1 VKRREPPHVGGPLS
15 GGSTGDPGAADGP
28 VGGGAGPARPSSVG
42 PVTPS
47 AEAVGS
53 WMAVPGAPGAEV
65 AGSRS
70 DQRRLRPPDLV
81 PGEPGPAVDKL
92 VRQALGRHM
101 LLGEM
106 ALVCTWAFVSFVVFH
121 FLTSGHASTAAAV
134 SLAWLFAGASGV
146 MVVVILAFRR
156 VAERRIRQ
164 GLRDASSA
172 LRSIESVTDP
182 ALSFLPLDALLEELL
197 ARTCEVVGG
206 ESATIF
212 LVADDGRSLSVR
224 ASRGPAEPAAG
235 VAVEVGEGVVGAVA
249 QRAEAVIVNEI
260 SDATVANSLGHRGV
274 VSLVAAPLLVGG
286 HVIGVVQ
293 VGTGKKHR
301 FVSRDLRLLQLVAD
315 RSAASIE
322 RARLDEDARRSRLGA
337 EHARLHLSILAL
349 AGDEM
354 ATALESYDEALT
366 RLVGVIVPTFADW
379 FAVDLAESSGHVRRV
394 ACGARARD
402 TMTSSVHRHP
412 EGDALVHRVMATG
425 RPEVLMNTQYRGPD
439 RESSEAGGF
448 SEAPPASGIESMV
461 IVPVHVRGLSFGALS
476 FVTGSGRR
484 GYRPSDLD
492 TARGL
497 AERVAIAVERVLL
510 WRESRAAE
518 RAATRN
524 AGQLRRLMEA
534 ALAVNAPLAES
545 EVLRVVADHAR
556 RILGADA
563 AVVAPVT
570 AVSDG
575 PGLVEVCSPAV
586 LGPSEAAL
594 VSVACDLVATS
605 DRPVRWPGADG
616 ADGAGRALHTDGPGT
631 SAVVGAA
638 VPWLAVPLADASGST
653 GRVIV
658 VIGGPGGPFNTEDE
672 SVMVLLAQMASVALV
687 NARLYQA
694 VQSNEHRL
702 RAVVESSPLA
712 IAEVDLAGEARWW
725 NGAAGTLFGW
735 DDGSEAVRRVSGD
748 DSAASVL
755 EELWTRTAHGVASV
769 GTDLETTGPNGKT
782 LELSV
787 STAPLFDHEGSVTG
801 ILVVAEDV
809 TERRRM
815 LEQFHQAERLGA
827 MARLAG
833 GVAHDFNNLLTVI
846 LGSSEVLLRRA
857 GADDEWREDV
867 AAIQRAGE
875 RAAALT
881 SQLLAIGHRRP
892 VQSVVV
898 DPDAVM
904 ESMRPMLVRLLG
916 EDVEL
921 VLVPGSPPG
930 RILADPAELERAL
943 LNMVINARDAMP
955 EGGRLEFSTRVMGAD
970 LPGSWRVVAIVVSDS
985 GGGMDAE
992 TVEHCFEPFF
1002 TTKGLARGTG
1012 LGLAAV
1018 HAMVTQAGGNIT
1030 VESAVGS
1037 GTTFTLWFPA
1047 AEAEPEAD
1055 APAPEEVLDR
1065 GDEVILLVEDE
1076 EELRRLAVRE
1086 LDRRGYAV
1094 VVAAG
1099 GAEALEVAQSLDG
1112 RIDLLVT
1119 DVVMPGMSGIELA
1132 AQAKALWPLLPVL
1145 FVSGH
1150 LDEAS
1155 VGRHRMAEDADLLAK
1170 PFTPDQLGHRV
1181 RQALDRSHGRGRE
1194 GVGAGDWRSRPNR
1207 AAWS

>member
-1 VKRREPPHVGGPLS
+1 MERR
-15 GGSTGDPGAADGP
+15 
-28 VGGGAGPARPSSVG
+28 RPRLE
-42 PVTPS
+42 
-47 AEAVGS
+47 AE
-53 WMAVPGAPGAEV
+53 
-65 AGSRS
+65 
-70 DQRRLRPPDLV
+70 LV
-81 PGEPGPAVDKL
+81 PGEPGPAVDRL

-101 LLGEM
+101 FLGEL
-106 ALVCTWAFVSFVVFH
+106 ALVCTWAFVSIVVFH
-121 FLTSGHASTAAAV
+121 FLTSGHESSTGAV

-197 ARTCEVVGG
+197 ARTCVVVGG
-206 ESATIF
+206 EAATIF
-212 LVADDGRSLSVR
+212 LVADDAQTLTVR
-224 ASRGPAEPAAG
+224 ASRGPAGPDAKVDIG
-235 VAVEVGEGVVGAVA
+235 MGEGVVGVVA
-249 QRAEAVIVNEI
+249 QRAEAVIVNDVAD
-260 SDATVANSLGHRGV
+260 STLATTLGHQGV

-286 HVIGVVQ
+286 YVIGVVQ

-301 FVSRDLRLLQLVAD
+301 FSSRDLRLLQLVAD

-354 ATALESYDEALT
+354 ATALESYDDALS

-379 FAVDLAESSGHVRRV
+379 FAVDLAESSGEVRRV
-394 ACGARARD
+394 ACGSRARD
-402 TMTSSVHRHP
+402 PLASTVHRHP
-412 EGDALVHRVMATG
+412 QGDELVHRVMASG
-425 RPEVLMNTQYRGPD
+425 RPEVLMNTQYRGSD
-439 RESSEAGGF
+439 SDEGYSV
-448 SEAPPASGIESMV
+448 APPASGIESMV

-476 FVTGSGRR
+476 FVTGGGRR
-484 GYRPSDLD
+484 GYRPSDLE

-545 EVLRVVADHAR
+545 EVLRVVAEHAR
-556 RILGADA
+556 RILGAEA
-563 AVVAPVT
+563 AVVAPMT
-570 AVSDG
+570 DG
-575 PGLVEVCSPAV
+575 PDGSGLVEVSSPAT
-586 LGPSEAAL
+586 LAAAQTAL
-594 VSVACDLVATS
+594 VGVACDLVATS
-605 DRPVRWPGADG
+605 DRPVRWPAGTTTDEVRPYADS
-616 ADGAGRALHTDGPGT
+616 AGSATGRVALRPAT
-631 SAVVGAA
+631 
-638 VPWLAVPLADASGST
+638 PWLAVPLADASGST
-653 GRVIV
+653 GRAIV
-658 VIGGPGGPFNTEDE
+658 VLGGPGGPFNTEDE

-712 IAEVDLAGEARWW
+712 IAEVDLAGDARWW
-725 NGAAGTLFGW
+725 NGAAGSLFGW
-735 DDGSEAVRRVSGD
+735 EDTSDADRRVSGD
-748 DSAASVL
+748 DASASVL
-755 EELWTRTAHGVASV
+755 AELWNRTAHGVASV
-769 GTDLETTGPNGKT
+769 GTDLETVGPDGKA

-787 STAPLFDHEGSVTG
+787 STAPLFDHQGTVTG

-857 GADDEWREDV
+857 HMDDEWRDDV

-904 ESMRPMLVRLLG
+904 ASMQPMLTRLLG
-916 EDVEL
+916 ADVEL
-921 VLVPGSPPG
+921 VLVAGSPPG

-955 EGGRLEFSTRVMGAD
+955 QGGRIEFGTKVVGAD
-970 LPGSWRVVAIVVSDS
+970 LPGSWRVVALMVSDT
-985 GGGMDAE
+985 GAGMDPD
-992 TVEHCFEPFF
+992 TIEHCFEPFF

-1018 HAMVTQAGGNIT
+1018 HAMVTQAGGHIT
-1030 VESAVGS
+1030 VESTVGT
-1037 GTTFTLWFPA
+1037 GTTFTLWFP
-1047 AEAEPEAD
+1047 EAD
-1055 APAPEEVLDR
+1055 ADVQPELPESTPALDR

-1094 VVAAG
+1094 VVASAG
-1099 GAEALEVAQSLDG
+1099 DEALEVARSLDG

-1132 AQAKALWPLLPVL
+1132 EKVGELWPSMPVL

-1150 LDEAS
+1150 LDEGS
-1155 VGRHRMAEDADLLAK
+1155 VGRNPMAADADLLPK

-1181 RQALDRSHGRGRE
+1181 RQALDRVQARGPE

>member
-1 VKRREPPHVGGPLS
+1 
-15 GGSTGDPGAADGP
+15 
-28 VGGGAGPARPSSVG
+28 
-42 PVTPS
+42 
-47 AEAVGS
+47 
-53 WMAVPGAPGAEV
+53 
-65 AGSRS
+65 
-70 DQRRLRPPDLV
+70 
-81 PGEPGPAVDKL
+81 
-92 VRQALGRHM
+92 
-101 LLGEM
+101 
-106 ALVCTWAFVSFVVFH
+106 
-121 FLTSGHASTAAAV
+121 
-134 SLAWLFAGASGV
+134 
-146 MVVVILAFRR
+146 

-164 GLRDASSA
+164 GLHDASTA

-182 ALSFLPLDALLEELL
+182 ALSFLSLDALLEELL
-197 ARTCEVVGG
+197 ARTCRVVGG

-212 LVADDGRSLSVR
+212 LVADDGRSLTVR

-235 VAVEVGEGVVGAVA
+235 AAIGVGEGVVGAVA
-249 QRAEAVIVNEI
+249 QRAEAVIVNEV
-260 SDATVANSLGHRGV
+260 SDTTLASSWGARDV

-293 VGTGKKHR
+293 VGTAKKHR
-301 FVSRDLRLLQLVAD
+301 FVTRDLRLLQLVAD

-322 RARLDEDARRSRLGA
+322 RARLDQDARRSRLGA

-354 ATALESYDEALT
+354 ATALESYDDALS

-379 FAVDLAESSGHVRRV
+379 FAVDLAQSSGEVRRV
-394 ACGARARD
+394 ACGSRARD
-402 TMTSSVHRHP
+402 PITSSLHRHP
-412 EGDALVHRVMATG
+412 QGDDLVHRVMASG
-425 RPEVLMNTQYRGPD
+425 RPEVLMNTSYRGPGVD
-439 RESSEAGGF
+439 DESGGY

-476 FVTGSGRR
+476 FVTGEGRR

-518 RAATRN
+518 SAATRN

-563 AVVAPVT
+563 AVVAPVID
-570 AVSDG
+570 VRDG
-575 PGLVEVCSPAV
+575 PGLIEVSSPAV
-586 LGPSEAAL
+586 LPAVQSAL
-594 VSVACDLVATS
+594 VGVACDLVATS
-605 DRPVRWPGADG
+605 DRPVRWPAGATADG
-616 ADGAGRALHTDGPGT
+616 AALRPHADGMAT
-631 SAVVGAA
+631 SAAAEVGT
-638 VPWLAVPLADASGST
+638 PWLAVPLADASGST
-653 GRVIV
+653 GRAIV
-658 VIGGPGGPFNTEDE
+658 VLGGAGGPFNTEDE

-712 IAEVDLAGEARWW
+712 IAEVDMTGDARWW
-725 NGAAGTLFGW
+725 NGAASTLFGW
-735 DDGSEAVRRVSGD
+735 NDGSEVARRLSGD
-748 DSAASVL
+748 ETAVSVL
-755 EELWTRTAHGVASV
+755 EELWGRTAHGVASV

-787 STAPLFDHEGSVTG
+787 STAPLFDHEGAVTG

-846 LGSSEVLLRRA
+846 LGSSEVLLQRA
-857 GADDEWREDV
+857 DADDEWRDDV

-904 ESMRPMLVRLLG
+904 ESMRPMIVRLLG
-916 EDVEL
+916 KDVEL
-921 VLVPGSPPG
+921 VLVPGSPQG
-930 RILADPAELERAL
+930 LILADPAELERAL

-955 EGGRLEFSTRVMGAD
+955 TGGRIEFSTKVVGAD
-970 LPGSWRVVAIVVSDS
+970 LPGSWRVVALMVSDD
-985 GGGMDAE
+985 GAGMDPE

-1018 HAMVTQAGGNIT
+1018 HAMVTQAGGHIT
-1030 VESAVGS
+1030 VESTLGS

-1047 AEAEPEAD
+1047 AEAELEA
-1055 APAPEEVLDR
+1055 EVQKPSTDLDR

-1094 VVAAG
+1094 VVASEG
-1099 GAEALEVAQSLDG
+1099 TEALEVARSLDG

-1132 AQAKALWPLLPVL
+1132 VRVNELWPLMPVL

-1150 LDEAS
+1150 LDEGS
-1155 VGRHRMAEDADLLAK
+1155 VGRNTMAEDADLLPK

-1181 RQALDRSHGRGRE
+1181 RQALDRSQARGPE
-1194 GVGAGDWRSRPNR
+1194 GVAAGGDWRSRPNR
-1207 AAWS
+1207 AVWS

>member
-1 VKRREPPHVGGPLS
+1 MAVQ
-15 GGSTGDPGAADGP
+15 GAPDDLT
-28 VGGGAGPARPSSVG
+28 AGPRYD
-42 PVTPS
+42 
-47 AEAVGS
+47 
-53 WMAVPGAPGAEV
+53 
-65 AGSRS
+65 R
-70 DQRRLRPPDLV
+70 RRLRPEPELV

-101 LLGEM
+101 LLGEL
-106 ALVCTWAFVSFVVFH
+106 ALVSTWAFISFLVFH
-121 FLTSGHASTAAAV
+121 FLTSGHESTAAAV
-134 SLAWLFAGASGV
+134 SLAWLFSGASGV

-182 ALSFLPLDALLEELL
+182 ALSFLPLDALLQELL
-197 ARTCEVVGG
+197 ARTCRVVGG
-206 ESATIF
+206 ESATIY
-212 LVADDGRSLSVR
+212 LVADDGQSLTVR
-224 ASRGPAEPAAG
+224 ASRGEDEPAAG
-235 VAVEVGEGVVGAVA
+235 VAIAVGEGVVGAVA
-249 QRAEAVIVNEI
+249 QRAEAVIVNE
-260 SDATVANSLGHRGV
+260 VADTALAGALGHGGV

-293 VGTGKKHR
+293 VGTGRKHR
-301 FVSRDLRLLQLVAD
+301 FTSRDLRLLQLVAD

-322 RARLDEDARRSRLGA
+322 RARLDGDARRSRLGA

-354 ATALESYDEALT
+354 ATALESYDDALA
-366 RLVGVIVPTFADW
+366 RLVGVIIPTFADW
-379 FAVDLAESSGHVRRV
+379 FAVDLAESSGEVRRV

-402 TMTSSVHRHP
+402 TVSSSLHRHP
-412 EGDALVHRVMATG
+412 QGDALVRRVMASG
-425 RPEVLMNTQYRGPD
+425 RPEVLMNTQYRGSD
-439 RESSEAGGF
+439 QGASESTEAGGY
-448 SEAPPASGIESMV
+448 SIAPPASGIESMV

-518 RAATRN
+518 GAATRN

-545 EVLRVVADHAR
+545 EVLRVVADNAR

-570 AVSDG
+570 EGPDG
-575 PGLVEVCSPAV
+575 PGLPEVSSPAV
-586 LGPSEAAL
+586 LSAADAAL
-594 VSVACDLVATS
+594 VAVACDLVAS
-605 DRPVRWPGADG
+605 GDRPVRWPWPDDPADAG
-616 ADGAGRALHTDGPGT
+616 HRVNGDGLSAGAGPAT
-631 SAVVGAA
+631 
-638 VPWLAVPLADASGST
+638 PWLAVPLADASGST
-653 GRVIV
+653 GRAIV

-712 IAEVDLAGEARWW
+712 IAEVDLTGDARWW

-735 DDGSEAVRRVSGD
+735 KDNTSGARRVSGD
-748 DSAASVL
+748 EAAMNIL
-755 EELWTRTAHGVASV
+755 EELWSRTAHGVASV
-769 GTDLETTGPNGKT
+769 GTDLETTGPSGRT

-787 STAPLFDHEGSVTG
+787 STAPLFDHEGTVTG

-846 LGSSEVLLRRA
+846 LGSAEVLLRRA
-857 GADDEWREDV
+857 TADDEWRDDV

-904 ESMRPMLVRLLG
+904 ESMRSMLVRLLG

-921 VLVPGSPPG
+921 VLVPGSPPA

-955 EGGRLEFSTRVMGAD
+955 DGGRLEFRTRVMGAD
-970 LPGSWRVVAIVVSDS
+970 LPGSWRIVALIVSDT
-985 GGGMDAE
+985 GAGMDPD

-1018 HAMVTQAGGNIT
+1018 HAMVTQAGGHIT
-1030 VESAVGS
+1030 VESTVGV

-1047 AEAEPEAD
+1047 ADAEVEAEVPEPEA
-1055 APAPEEVLDR
+1055 ALDR

-1094 VVAAG
+1094 VVASG
-1099 GAEALEVAQSLDG
+1099 GAEALEVARSLDG

-1132 AQAKALWPLLPVL
+1132 ARATELWPLMPVL

-1150 LDEAS
+1150 LDEGS

-1170 PFTPDQLGHRV
+1170 PFTPNQLGQRV
-1181 RQALDRSHGRGRE
+1181 RQALDRAQARGPE

-1207 AAWS
+1207 ANWS

>member
-1 VKRREPPHVGGPLS
+1 MAVQ
-15 GGSTGDPGAADGP
+15 GAAPPEDL
-28 VGGGAGPARPSSVG
+28 
-42 PVTPS
+42 TP
-47 AEAVGS
+47 GL
-53 WMAVPGAPGAEV
+53 
-65 AGSRS
+65 RY
-70 DQRRLRPPDLV
+70 DRRRLRPESELV

-101 LLGEM
+101 LLGEL
-106 ALVCTWAFVSFVVFH
+106 ALVCTWAFVSFLVFH
-121 FLTSGHASTAAAV
+121 FLTSGHESTAAAV

-156 VAERRIRQ
+156 VAEHRIRQ
-164 GLRDASSA
+164 GLRDASGA

-197 ARTCEVVGG
+197 ARTCRVVGG

-212 LVADDGRSLSVR
+212 LVADDGRNLTVR
-224 ASRGPAEPAAG
+224 ATRGPAEPAAG
-235 VAVEVGEGVVGAVA
+235 VDIGVGEGVVGAVA
-249 QRAEAVIVNEI
+249 ERAEAVIVNEVA
-260 SDATVANSLGHRGV
+260 DTVLARSLGYQGV

-301 FVSRDLRLLQLVAD
+301 FSSRDLRLLQLVAD

-354 ATALESYDEALT
+354 ATALESYDDALA

-379 FAVDLAESSGHVRRV
+379 FAVDLAESSGEVRRV
-394 ACGARARD
+394 ACGSRARD
-402 TMTSSVHRHP
+402 PITSTLHRHP
-412 EGDALVHRVMATG
+412 QGDDLVHRVMANG
-425 RPEVLMNTQYRGPD
+425 RPEVLMNTRYRGPD
-439 RESSEAGGF
+439 GAAADAEAGGY
-448 SEAPPASGIESMV
+448 SIAPEASGIESMV

-484 GYRPSDLD
+484 GYRASDLD

-570 AVSDG
+570 ELADG
-575 PGLVEVCSPAV
+575 SGRVEVSSPAV
-586 LGPSEAAL
+586 LGATQTAL
-594 VSVACDLVATS
+594 VGVACDLVATS
-605 DRPVRWPGADG
+605 DRPVRWPGDEAPDDQDRRSHGNAIG
-616 ADGAGRALHTDGPGT
+616 APAASGAM
-631 SAVVGAA
+631 
-638 VPWLAVPLADASGST
+638 PWLAVPLADASGST
-653 GRVIV
+653 GRAIV
-658 VIGGPGGPFNTEDE
+658 VLGGPGGPFNTEDE
-672 SVMVLLAQMASVALV
+672 SVMVLLAQMTSVALV

-712 IAEVDLAGEARWW
+712 IAEVDLAGDAQWW
-725 NGAAGTLFGW
+725 NAAAGSLFGW
-735 DDGSEAVRRVSGD
+735 NDGTDDVHRVSGD
-748 DSAASVL
+748 EAAASVL
-755 EELWTRTAHGVASV
+755 EELWVRTAHGVASV
-769 GTDLETTGPNGKT
+769 GTDLETRGPDGKS

-787 STAPLFDHEGSVTG
+787 STAPLFDHEGAVAG

-857 GADDEWREDV
+857 DADDEWRDDV

-921 VLVPGSPPG
+921 SLVAGSPPG

-955 EGGRLEFSTRVMGAD
+955 GGGRIEVSTRVMGAD
-970 LPGSWRVVAIVVSDS
+970 LPGSWRVVALMVSDT
-985 GGGMDAE
+985 GAGMDPE
-992 TVEHCFEPFF
+992 TIEHCFEPFF

-1018 HAMVTQAGGNIT
+1018 HAMVTQAGGHIT
-1030 VESAVGS
+1030 VESTVGS

-1047 AEAEPEAD
+1047 ADAELEPDMTERETA
-1055 APAPEEVLDR
+1055 LDR

-1094 VVAAG
+1094 VVASA
-1099 GAEALEVAQSLDG
+1099 GAEALEVARSLDG

-1132 AQAKALWPLLPVL
+1132 TRVNEEWPLMPVL

-1150 LDEAS
+1150 LDEGS
-1155 VGRHRMAEDADLLAK
+1155 VGRNPMAEDADLLAK

-1181 RQALDRSHGRGRE
+1181 RQALDRAQVRGRE

>member
-1 VKRREPPHVGGPLS
+1 MAVQ
-15 GGSTGDPGAADGP
+15 GAPDDLT
-28 VGGGAGPARPSSVG
+28 AGPRYD
-42 PVTPS
+42 
-47 AEAVGS
+47 
-53 WMAVPGAPGAEV
+53 
-65 AGSRS
+65 R
-70 DQRRLRPPDLV
+70 RRLRPEPELV

-101 LLGEM
+101 LLGEL

-121 FLTSGHASTAAAV
+121 FLTSGHESTTAAV

-164 GLRDASSA
+164 GLSDAASA

-197 ARTCEVVGG
+197 SRTCRVVGG

-212 LVADDGRSLSVR
+212 LVADDGQSLTVR

-235 VAVEVGEGVVGAVA
+235 VAIGIGEGVVGAVA
-249 QRAEAVIVNEI
+249 QRAEAVIVNE
-260 SDATVANSLGHRGV
+260 VADSSLAISLGRKGV

-322 RARLDEDARRSRLGA
+322 RARLDQDARRSRLGA

-354 ATALESYDEALT
+354 ATALESYDDALS

-379 FAVDLAESSGHVRRV
+379 FAVDLAESSGEVRRV

-402 TMTSSVHRHP
+402 TVASSLHRHP
-412 EGDALVHRVMATG
+412 QGDDLVHRVMATG
-425 RPEVLMNTQYRGPD
+425 RPEVLMNTQYRGPA
-439 RESSEAGGF
+439 ESSETESY

-484 GYRPSDLD
+484 GYRLSDLD

-563 AVVAPVT
+563 AVVTPVADN
-570 AVSDG
+570 AVG
-575 PGLVEVCSPAV
+575 AGLVEVSSPV
-586 LGPSEAAL
+586 TLGAAESAL
-594 VSVACDLVATS
+594 VAVACDLVASS
-605 DRPVRWPGADG
+605 DRPVRWPGG
-616 ADGAGRALHTDGPGT
+616 EMPEEGGRPSSGGENEGT
-631 SAVVGAA
+631 
-638 VPWLAVPLADASGST
+638 PWLAVPLTDASGST
-653 GRVIV
+653 GRAIV
-658 VIGGPGGPFNTEDE
+658 VVGGAGGPFNTEDE

-712 IAEVDLAGEARWW
+712 IAEVDMTGDAQWW
-725 NGAAGTLFGW
+725 NGAASALFGW
-735 DDGSEAVRRVSGD
+735 DDGSGAARRVSGD
-748 DSAASVL
+748 DAAISVL
-755 EELWTRTAHGVASV
+755 EELWSRTAHGVASV

-846 LGSSEVLLRRA
+846 LGSSEVLLRRSD
-857 GADDEWREDV
+857 ADAEWRDDV

-892 VQSVVV
+892 VQAVVV

-904 ESMRPMLVRLLG
+904 ESMRPMITRLLG
-916 EDVEL
+916 KDVEL
-921 VLVPGSPPG
+921 VLVPGSTQG

-943 LNMVINARDAMP
+943 LNMIINARDAMP
-955 EGGRLEFSTRVMGAD
+955 EGGRIEFTTKVMGTE
-970 LPGSWRVVAIVVSDS
+970 LPGSWQVVALMVSDN
-985 GGGMDAE
+985 GAGMDPE

-1018 HAMVTQAGGNIT
+1018 HAMVTQAGGHIT
-1030 VESAVGS
+1030 VESAVGR

-1047 AEAEPEAD
+1047 AGAEVEPEVATSTD
-1055 APAPEEVLDR
+1055 ELER

-1094 VVAAG
+1094 VVAAEG
-1099 GAEALEVAQSLDG
+1099 TEALEVARSLDG

-1132 AQAKALWPLLPVL
+1132 ATVKELWPLMPVL

-1150 LDEAS
+1150 LDEGS
-1155 VGRHRMAEDADLLAK
+1155 VGRNPMAADADLLAK
-1170 PFTPDQLGHRV
+1170 PFTPQQLGQRV
-1181 RQALDRSHGRGRE
+1181 RQALDRSQAGGD
-1194 GVGAGDWRSRPNR
+1194 GVGAGEWSSRRNR

>member
-1 VKRREPPHVGGPLS
+1 MAVQ
-15 GGSTGDPGAADGP
+15 GAPDDLT
-28 VGGGAGPARPSSVG
+28 AGPRYD
-42 PVTPS
+42 
-47 AEAVGS
+47 
-53 WMAVPGAPGAEV
+53 
-65 AGSRS
+65 R
-70 DQRRLRPPDLV
+70 RRLRPEPELV
-81 PGEPGPAVDKL
+81 PGEPGPAVDRL

-101 LLGEM
+101 LLGEL
-106 ALVCTWAFVSFVVFH
+106 ALVCTWAFISFVVFH
-121 FLTSGHASTAAAV
+121 FLTSGHESTAAAV
-134 SLAWLFAGASGV
+134 SLAWLFSGASGV

-164 GLRDASSA
+164 GLRDAASA

-197 ARTCEVVGG
+197 TRTCRVVGG

-212 LVADDGRSLSVR
+212 LVADDGQSLTVR
-224 ASRGPAEPAAG
+224 ASRGPAGPAAG
-235 VAVEVGEGVVGAVA
+235 VAIGVGEGVVGAVA
-249 QRAEAVIVNEI
+249 QRAEAVIVNEVADI
-260 SDATVANSLGHRGV
+260 SLVSSLGQKDV

-301 FVSRDLRLLQLVAD
+301 FISRDLRLLQLVAD

-354 ATALESYDEALT
+354 ATALESYDDALT

-379 FAVDLAESSGHVRRV
+379 FAVDLAESTGEVRRV
-394 ACGARARD
+394 ACGTRARD
-402 TMTSSVHRHP
+402 TVISSLHRHP
-412 EGDALVHRVMATG
+412 EGDDLVHRVMATG
-425 RPEVLMNTQYRGPD
+425 RPEVLMNTQYRGPSD
-439 RESSEAGGF
+439 NPETESYN
-448 SEAPPASGIESMV
+448 EAPPASGIESMV

-476 FVTGSGRR
+476 FVTGTGRR
-484 GYRPSDLD
+484 GYRLSDLD

-563 AVVAPVT
+563 AVVAPVMDSLET
-570 AVSDG
+570 S
-575 PGLVEVCSPAV
+575 GLVEVSSPTV
-586 LGPSEAAL
+586 LAPAEAAL
-594 VSVACDLVATS
+594 VAVACDLVASS
-605 DRPVRWPGADG
+605 DRPVRWPGSDSRDDAGSGPKTGTLTVSAGDDQG
-616 ADGAGRALHTDGPGT
+616 A
-631 SAVVGAA
+631 
-638 VPWLAVPLADASGST
+638 PWLAVPLADAAGST
-653 GRVIV
+653 GRAIV
-658 VIGGPGGPFNTEDE
+658 VVGGAGGPFNTEDE

-712 IAEVDLAGEARWW
+712 IAEVDMTGDAQWW
-725 NGAAGTLFGW
+725 NGAASALFGW
-735 DDGSEAVRRVSGD
+735 DGGSESARRVSGD
-748 DSAASVL
+748 DAAISVL
-755 EELWTRTAHGVASV
+755 EELWSRTAHGVASV

-787 STAPLFDHEGSVTG
+787 STAPLFDHEGAVTG

-846 LGSSEVLLRRA
+846 LGSSEVLLRRTD
-857 GADDEWREDV
+857 ADAEWRDDV
-867 AAIQRAGE
+867 AAIQRAGQ

-904 ESMRPMLVRLLG
+904 ESMRPMILRLLG
-916 EDVEL
+916 KDVEL
-921 VLVPGSPPG
+921 VLIPGSTLA

-955 EGGRLEFSTRVMGAD
+955 EGGRIEFSTRVMGAE
-970 LPGSWRVVAIVVSDS
+970 LPGSWRVVALMVSDN
-985 GGGMDAE
+985 GAGMDPE

-1018 HAMVTQAGGNIT
+1018 HAMVTQAGGHIT
-1030 VESAVGS
+1030 VESTVGT

-1047 AEAEPEAD
+1047 AEAEVEPEAAEPD
-1055 APAPEEVLDR
+1055 TDLDR

-1094 VVAAG
+1094 VVAAE
-1099 GAEALEVAQSLDG
+1099 GAEALEVARSLDG

-1119 DVVMPGMSGIELA
+1119 DVVMPGISGIELA
-1132 AQAKALWPLLPVL
+1132 AQVTELWPFIPVL

-1150 LDEAS
+1150 LDEGS
-1155 VGRHRMAEDADLLAK
+1155 VGRNPMADDADLLAK

-1181 RQALDRSHGRGRE
+1181 RQALDRSQARGPE
-1194 GVGAGDWRSRPNR
+1194 EVGAGDRNSRPNR

>member
-1 VKRREPPHVGGPLS
+1 MGGPPS
-15 GGSTGDPGAADGP
+15 GGSAGDSGTADAP
-28 VGGGAGPARPSSVG
+28 VSPG
-42 PVTPS
+42 PVTPVPAEAGP

-53 WMAVPGAPGAEV
+53 WMAVQGAPDDLT
-65 AGSRS
+65 AGPRY
-70 DQRRLRPPDLV
+70 DRRRLRPEPELV
-81 PGEPGPAVDKL
+81 PGEPGPAVDRL

-164 GLRDASSA
+164 GLHDASTA

-197 ARTCEVVGG
+197 ARTCRVVGG

-212 LVADDGRSLSVR
+212 LVTDDGRSLTVR

-235 VAVEVGEGVVGAVA
+235 AAIGVGEGVVGAVA
-249 QRAEAVIVNEI
+249 QRAEAVIVNEV
-260 SDATVANSLGHRGV
+260 SDSILASSWGNRDV

-293 VGTGKKHR
+293 VGTAQKHR
-301 FVSRDLRLLQLVAD
+301 FVTRDLRLLQLVAD

-322 RARLDEDARRSRLGA
+322 RARLDQDARRSRLGA

-354 ATALESYDEALT
+354 ATALESYDDALT

-379 FAVDLAESSGHVRRV
+379 FAVDLAESSGEVRRV

-402 TMTSSVHRHP
+402 PVASSLHRHP
-412 EGDALVHRVMATG
+412 EGDALVHRVMASG
-425 RPEVLMNTQYRGPD
+425 RPEVLMNTQDRGPD
-439 RESSEAGGF
+439 SATSESTEAGGY
-448 SEAPPASGIESMV
+448 SEAPPAAGIESMV

-476 FVTGSGRR
+476 FVTGAGRR

-570 AVSDG
+570 DTPDG
-575 PGLVEVCSPAV
+575 TGLVEVASPAT
-586 LGPSEAAL
+586 LGPAETAL
-594 VSVACDLVATS
+594 VGVACDLVATS
-605 DRPVRWPGADG
+605 DRPVRWPGGEGPDDPDRRAD
-616 ADGAGRALHTDGPGT
+616 AHGT
-631 SAVVGAA
+631 GAA
-638 VPWLAVPLADASGST
+638 RAGSGVPWLAVPLADASGST

-672 SVMVLLAQMASVALV
+672 SVMVLLAQMASVALM

-712 IAEVDLAGEARWW
+712 IAEVDMTGDARWW
-725 NGAAGTLFGW
+725 NGAAGILFGW
-735 DDGSEAVRRVSGD
+735 RDGADVARRVSGD
-748 DSAASVL
+748 EAAATVL
-755 EELWTRTAHGVASV
+755 EELWSRTAHGVASV
-769 GTDLETTGPNGKT
+769 GTDLVTTGPNGKS

-787 STAPLFDHEGSVTG
+787 STAPLFDHEGTVTG

-857 GADDEWREDV
+857 AVDDEWRDDV

-898 DPDAVM
+898 DPDSVM

-921 VLVPGSPPG
+921 VLVAGSPPG
-930 RILADPAELERAL
+930 LILADPAELERAL

-955 EGGRLEFSTRVMGAD
+955 DGGLLEFRTRVVGAD
-970 LPGSWRVVAIVVSDS
+970 LPGSWRMVALMVSDT
-985 GGGMDAE
+985 GAGMDAE
-992 TVEHCFEPFF
+992 TIEHCFEPFF

-1018 HAMVTQAGGNIT
+1018 HAMVTQAGGHIT
-1030 VESAVGS
+1030 VESTVGS

-1047 AEAEPEAD
+1047 AEAELAVEKPEA
-1055 APAPEEVLDR
+1055 EVLLDR

-1094 VVAAG
+1094 VVASG
-1099 GAEALEVAQSLDG
+1099 GAEALEVARSLDG

-1119 DVVMPGMSGIELA
+1119 DVVMPGMSGVELA
-1132 AQAKALWPLLPVL
+1132 ARANELWPLLPVL

-1150 LDEAS
+1150 LDEGS
-1155 VGRHRMAEDADLLAK
+1155 VGRQRMAEDADLLAK

-1181 RQALDRSHGRGRE
+1181 RQALDRSQARGRE
-1194 GVGAGDWRSRPNR
+1194 GVGTGDWRSRPNR

>member
-1 VKRREPPHVGGPLS
+1 MGPRLD
-15 GGSTGDPGAADGP
+15 GGSTGEGVRVPRPGD
-28 VGGGAGPARPSSVG
+28 
-42 PVTPS
+42 PS
-47 AEAVGS
+47 ASASATEDPPRWPLTLSDALENG
-53 WMAVPGAPGAEV
+53 PGGLRQE
-65 AGSRS
+65 
-70 DQRRLRPPDLV
+70 RRRPRPEPELV
-81 PGEPGPAVDKL
+81 PGEPGPAVDRL

-101 LLGEM
+101 LLGEL
-106 ALVCTWAFVSFVVFH
+106 ALVCTWAFVSIVVFH
-121 FLTSGHASTAAAV
+121 FLTSGHESSAGAV

-197 ARTCEVVGG
+197 ARTCVVVGG
-206 ESATIF
+206 EAATIY
-212 LVADDGRSLSVR
+212 LVADDARTLTVR
-224 ASRGPAEPAAG
+224 ASRGPAEPETRADIDI
-235 VAVEVGEGVVGAVA
+235 GEGVVGVVA
-249 QRAEAVIVNEI
+249 HRAEAVIVNDVAD
-260 SDATVANSLGHRGV
+260 STLATTLGHQGV
-274 VSLVAAPLLVGG
+274 VSMVAAPLLVGG

-301 FVSRDLRLLQLVAD
+301 FSSRDLRLLQLVAD

-354 ATALESYDEALT
+354 ATALESYDDALS

-379 FAVDLAESSGHVRRV
+379 FAVDLAESSGAIRRV
-394 ACGARARD
+394 ACGSRARD
-402 TMTSSVHRHP
+402 PIASTLHRHP
-412 EGDALVHRVMATG
+412 EGDELVHRVMASG
-425 RPEVLMNTQYRGPD
+425 RPEVLMNTQYRGPEVSAD
-439 RESSEAGGF
+439 EEGEAY

-484 GYRPSDLD
+484 GYRPSDLE

-563 AVVAPVT
+563 AVVSPVT
-570 AVSDG
+570 DTPDG
-575 PGLVEVCSPAV
+575 PGLVEVSSPA
-586 LGPSEAAL
+586 LLTPAQTAL
-594 VSVACDLVATS
+594 VGVACDLVATS
-605 DRPVRWPGADG
+605 DRPVRWPTSPTADEVAAPIASTG
-616 ADGAGRALHTDGPGT
+616 NSVGSLT
-631 SAVVGAA
+631 AVQPAM
-638 VPWLAVPLADASGST
+638 PWLAVPLADASGST

-658 VIGGPGGPFNTEDE
+658 VLGGPGGPFNTEDE

-712 IAEVDLAGEARWW
+712 IAEVDLAGDARWW

-735 DDGSEAVRRVSGD
+735 DLVADGARRVSGD
-748 DSAASVL
+748 DAAASVL
-755 EELWTRTAHGVASV
+755 AELWSRTAHGVASV
-769 GTDLETTGPNGKT
+769 GTDLETVGPDGKA

-787 STAPLFDHEGSVTG
+787 STAPLFDHEGAVTG

-857 GADDEWREDV
+857 HADDEWRDDV

-892 VQSVVV
+892 VQSVAV

-904 ESMRPMLVRLLG
+904 ESMQPMLVRLLG
-916 EDVEL
+916 ADVEL
-921 VLVPGSPPG
+921 AVVPGSPPG

-955 EGGRLEFSTRVMGAD
+955 GGGRIEFSTKVMGAD
-970 LPGSWRVVAIVVSDS
+970 LPGSWQVVALMVSDT
-985 GGGMDAE
+985 GAGMDAD
-992 TVEHCFEPFF
+992 TIEHCFEPFF

-1018 HAMVTQAGGNIT
+1018 HAMVTQAGGHIT

-1047 AEAEPEAD
+1047 AEADVEPEVPEF
-1055 APAPEEVLDR
+1055 APAQDR

-1094 VVAAG
+1094 VVASA
-1099 GAEALEVAQSLDG
+1099 GAEALEVAHSLDG

-1132 AQAKALWPLLPVL
+1132 ARVNELWPLLPVL

-1150 LDEAS
+1150 LDEGS
-1155 VGRHRMAEDADLLAK
+1155 VGRNPMADDADLLAK

-1181 RQALDRSHGRGRE
+1181 RQALDRAQARDRD
-1194 GVGAGDWRSRPNR
+1194 GVGAGDRRSRPNR

>member
-1 VKRREPPHVGGPLS
+1 MATP
-15 GGSTGDPGAADGP
+15 GDPGT
-28 VGGGAGPARPSSVG
+28 GPASRPLAPLG
-42 PVTPS
+42 DT
-47 AEAVGS
+47 VGS
-53 WMAVPGAPGAEV
+53 WMAVQGAPDDLT
-65 AGSRS
+65 AGPRY
-70 DQRRLRPPDLV
+70 DQRRLRPEPDLV

-92 VRQALGRHM
+92 VRQALGRHV
-101 LLGEM
+101 LLGEL
-106 ALVCTWAFVSFVVFH
+106 ALVCTWAFISFLVFH
-121 FLTSGHASTAAAV
+121 FLTSGRESTAAAI
-134 SLAWLFAGASGV
+134 SLAWLFSGASGV

-164 GLRDASSA
+164 GLRDASTA

-197 ARTCEVVGG
+197 ARTCRVVGG
-206 ESATIF
+206 EAATIF
-212 LVADDGRSLSVR
+212 LVADDGQSLTVR
-224 ASRGPAEPAAG
+224 ASRGPSEPAAG
-235 VAVEVGEGVVGAVA
+235 IAVGVGEGVVGAVA
-249 QRAEAVIVNEI
+249 QRAEAVIVNE
-260 SDATVANSLGHRGV
+260 VANTAVAGSVGPRGV
-274 VSLVAAPLLVGG
+274 TALVAAPLLVGG

-293 VGTGKKHR
+293 VGTDKRKHK
-301 FVSRDLRLLQLVAD
+301 FSSRDLRLLQLVAD

-354 ATALESYDEALT
+354 ATALESYDDALS

-379 FAVDLAESSGHVRRV
+379 FAVDLVQNSGEVSRV
-394 ACGARARD
+394 ACGSRARD
-402 TMTSSVHRHP
+402 PIRSSLHRHP
-412 EGDALVHRVMATG
+412 QGDDLVHRVMASG

-439 RESSEAGGF
+439 RAAETEAGGY
-448 SEAPPASGIESMV
+448 SDAPPASGIESMV

-476 FVTGSGRR
+476 FVTGPGRR

-534 ALAVNAPLAES
+534 APAVNAPLAES
-545 EVLRVVADHAR
+545 EVLRVVADNAR

-570 AVSDG
+570 DMPDG
-575 PGLVEVCSPAV
+575 PGRIEVSSPAS
-586 LGPSEAAL
+586 LPADLEAL
-594 VSVACDLVATS
+594 VGVACDLVATS
-605 DRPVRWPGADG
+605 ERPVRWPVGDSPDDLDLKPRTNG
-616 ADGAGRALHTDGPGT
+616 S
-631 SAVVGAA
+631 SASVDSDPAT
-638 VPWLAVPLADASGST
+638 PWLAVPLADASGST

-658 VIGGPGGPFNTEDE
+658 VLGGTGGPFNTEDE

-712 IAEVDLAGEARWW
+712 IAEVDLAGDARWW
-725 NGAAGTLFGW
+725 NGAASTLFGW
-735 DDGSEAVRRVSGD
+735 EDGTDGARRVSGD
-748 DSAASVL
+748 DAAVSVL
-755 EELWTRTAHGVASV
+755 EELWSRTAHGVASV

-787 STAPLFDHEGSVTG
+787 STAPLFDHEGAVTG

-857 GADDEWREDV
+857 DADDEWRDDV

-904 ESMRPMLVRLLG
+904 ESMRPMILRLLG
-916 EDVEL
+916 KDVEL

-955 EGGRLEFSTRVMGAD
+955 AGGRIEFSTRVMGAD
-970 LPGSWRVVAIVVSDS
+970 LPGSWRVVALEVADT
-985 GGGMDAE
+985 GAGMDPD

-1018 HAMVTQAGGNIT
+1018 HAMVTQAGGHIT
-1030 VESAVGS
+1030 VESTVGT
-1037 GTTFTLWFPA
+1037 GTTFTLWFPS
-1047 AEAEPEAD
+1047 AEAEVEA
-1055 APAPEEVLDR
+1055 EVSEPSNALDR
-1065 GDEVILLVEDE
+1065 GDEVLLLVEDE

-1094 VVAAG
+1094 VVASN

-1119 DVVMPGMSGIELA
+1119 DVVMPVMSGLELA
-1132 AQAKALWPLLPVL
+1132 AQVNELWPLMPVL

-1155 VGRHRMAEDADLLAK
+1155 VGRNPMADDADLLAK
-1170 PFTPDQLGHRV
+1170 PFTPDQLGQRV
-1181 RQALDRSHGRGRE
+1181 RQALDRAQARNPE
-1194 GVGAGDWRSRPNR
+1194 GVGADWRSRHNR

>member
-1 VKRREPPHVGGPLS
+1 MTGP
-15 GGSTGDPGAADGP
+15 GSVET
-28 VGGGAGPARPSSVG
+28 
-42 PVTPS
+42 
-47 AEAVGS
+47 VGS
-53 WMAVPGAPGAEV
+53 WMAVQGAPDDLTAGA
-65 AGSRS
+65 RY
-70 DQRRLRPPDLV
+70 DRRRLRPEPDLV
-81 PGEPGPAVDKL
+81 PAEPGPAVDKL

-121 FLTSGHASTAAAV
+121 FLTSGHTSTAAAV

-164 GLRDASSA
+164 GLYDASTA

-197 ARTCEVVGG
+197 ARTCRVVGG

-212 LVADDGRSLSVR
+212 LVADDGQSLTVR

-235 VAVEVGEGVVGAVA
+235 AAIAVGEGVVGAVA
-249 QRAEAVIVNEI
+249 QRAEAVIVNE
-260 SDATVANSLGHRGV
+260 ATDSTLASAFGPRGV
-274 VSLVAAPLLVGG
+274 ASLVAAPLLVGG

-293 VGTGKKHR
+293 VGTGKRHR

-322 RARLDEDARRSRLGA
+322 RARLDQDARRSRLGA

-354 ATALESYDEALT
+354 ATALESYDDALA
-366 RLVGVIVPTFADW
+366 RLVSVIVPTFADW
-379 FAVDLAESSGHVRRV
+379 FAVDLAESSGEVRRV

-402 TMTSSVHRHP
+402 MVASSVHRHP

-439 RESSEAGGF
+439 NAASESTEAGGY

-476 FVTGSGRR
+476 FVTGTGRR

-563 AVVAPVT
+563 AVVAPL
-570 AVSDG
+570 SPDG
-575 PGLVEVCSPAV
+575 PGLVEVSSPAV
-586 LGPSEAAL
+586 LGPSESAL
-594 VSVACDLVATS
+594 VRVASDLVATS
-605 DRPVRWPGADG
+605 DRPVRWPGDAPGDAERRPGDDG
-616 ADGAGRALHTDGPGT
+616 FTTANGA
-631 SAVVGAA
+631 V
-638 VPWLAVPLADASGST
+638 VPWLAVPLADASGSA

-658 VIGGPGGPFNTEDE
+658 VIGGAGGPFNTEDE

-712 IAEVDLAGEARWW
+712 IAEVDLTGDARWW

-735 DDGSEAVRRVSGD
+735 AEGSDGAHRVSAD
-748 DSAASVL
+748 AAAASIL
-755 EELWTRTAHGVASV
+755 EELWGRTEHGVASV

-787 STAPLFDHEGSVTG
+787 STAPLFDHEGAVTG

-846 LGSSEVLLRRA
+846 LGSTEVLLRRNDV
-857 GADDEWREDV
+857 DDEWRDDV

-921 VLVPGSPPG
+921 ALVPGSPPG

-955 EGGRLEFSTRVMGAD
+955 DGGRLEFRTRVVGSD
-970 LPGSWRVVAIVVSDS
+970 LPGSWRVVALMVSDT
-985 GGGMDAE
+985 GAGMDPE

-1018 HAMVTQAGGNIT
+1018 HAMVTQAGGHIT
-1030 VESAVGS
+1030 VESTVGS

-1047 AEAEPEAD
+1047 AEAELAVESAEPEPD
-1055 APAPEEVLDR
+1055 LDR

-1094 VVAAG
+1094 VVASA
-1099 GAEALEVAQSLDG
+1099 GAEALEVARSLDG

-1132 AQAKALWPLLPVL
+1132 AQAKELWPLMPVL

-1150 LDEAS
+1150 LDEGS

-1181 RQALDRSHGRGRE
+1181 RQALDRSQARGPE